1 MGRRVEIFK
10 LPVGRMGLIPHVQAV
25 YRLLDL
31 HPAKSIIPIANNPSL
46 VSLKR
51 QAPPLPLLW
60 SGYLIPVGQEDALSP
75 SPLLIAYLER
85 IASPMLW

>member
-1 MGRRVEIFK
+1 MGMIR
-10 LPVGRMGLIPHVQAV
+10 HVWAV

-31 HPAKSIIPIANNPSL
+31 HPAKAIIPIANNPSL

-60 SGYLIPVGQEDALSP
+60 PGYLILVGQEDSP
-75 SPLLIAYLER
+75 SPSSPLIAYLER
-85 IASPMLW
+85 IASYMLW